1 MIKLTLSLAVLL
13 FGASAIDQQ
22 HGIKQ
27 LALTK
32 GKLTSGHGSARN
44 LAKIRASAGT
54 KLKSK
59 AASGVAVPCEPHPE
73 CEVNGSDLVDLV
85 NNVAAD
91 MIEHAELVGESSSS
105 ILEEVGN
112 VVSETIGQF

>member
-1 MIKLTLSLAVLL
+1 MIKLTLSIAVLL

-32 GKLTSGHGSARN
+32 GKLPSGHNSAKN

-59 AASGVAVPCEPHPE
+59 LTTGVVLPCEPHPE
-73 CEVNGSDLVDLV
+73 CEVKTGDVVTVVEQLAEDI
-85 NNVAAD
+85 
-91 MIEHAELVGESSSS
+91 IEHGILVGEDSS
-105 ILEEVGN
+105 
-112 VVSETIGQF
+112 

>member
-1 MIKLTLSLAVLL
+1 MIKLTLSIAVLL

-32 GKLTSGHGSARN
+32 GKLPSGHNSAKN
-44 LAKIRASAGT
+44 LAKIRASAGS

-59 AASGVAVPCEPHPE
+59 LTTGVVRPCEPHPD
-73 CEVNGSDLVDLV
+73 CEVNGED
-85 NNVAAD
+85 
-91 MIEHAELVGESSSS
+91 
-105 ILEEVGN
+105 
-112 VVSETIGQF
+112 VVVVVE